1 MIRLLKRRDVI
12 AVLAIA
18 LIAGSFAIPAFN
30 GYVERSR
37 VARAVSD
44 IGTVSLKLH
53 QWQRSGRT
61 LPQTLA
67 EAGITAV
74 DPWGRPYVYLRA
86 ADAKHRLAYTLTRAA
101 LLDVERQ
108 RPKDAIARAT
118 EALGYAEALSRATE
132 IVLAHAVLARARQ
145 AVADAAGYA
154 THIAALKSLE
164 QAPVARWAR
173 DKALALATESAEAR

>member
-1 MIRLLKRRDVI
+1 MIPLFKNRRDVI
-12 AVLAIA
+12 AVVAA
-18 LIAGSFAIPAFN
+18 GLIAGSFAVPAFT

-53 QWQRSGRT
+53 QWQRSGRS

-86 ADAKHRLAYTLTRAA
+86 ADASRSRLR
-101 LLDVERQ
+101 
-108 RPKDAIARAT
+108 KDG
-118 EALGYAEALSRATE
+118 ELVPLNSDFDLYSLGPDGIS
-132 IVLAHAVLARARQ
+132 
-145 AVADAAGYA
+145 
-154 THIAALKSLE
+154 
-164 QAPVARWAR
+164 
-173 DKALALATESAEAR
+173 ALALPAAPSQDDVVRAANGAFIGVAANY

>member
-1 MIRLLKRRDVI
+1 MLRILKRRDVI
-12 AVLAIA
+12 AVLAA
-18 LIAGSFAIPAFN
+18 GLIVGSFAVPAFT

-61 LPQTLA
+61 LPETLA

-86 ADAKHRLAYTLTRAA
+86 ADASRSQLR
-101 LLDVERQ
+101 
-108 RPKDAIARAT
+108 KDG
-118 EALGYAEALSRATE
+118 ELVPLNSDFDLYSLGPDGIS
-132 IVLAHAVLARARQ
+132 
-145 AVADAAGYA
+145 
-154 THIAALKSLE
+154 
-164 QAPVARWAR
+164 
-173 DKALALATESAEAR
+173 ALALPAAPSRDDVVRAANGAFIGVAANY

>member
-86 ADAKHRLAYTLTRAA
+86 ADA
-101 LLDVERQ
+101 
-108 RPKDAIARAT
+108 
-118 EALGYAEALSRATE
+118 SRSQLRRTASSS
-132 IVLAHAVLARARQ
+132 R
-145 AVADAAGYA
+145 
-154 THIAALKSLE
+154 
-164 QAPVARWAR
+164 
-173 DKALALATESAEAR
+173 